1 MQWRKT
7 AKHCELSRR
16 MTTGG
21 TCGVAVL
28 SGYKAVMSECS
39 CFSSISAVSCSI
51 ANVILV
57 ILCHFDQSLKQ
68 MNEVLG
74 LSFTEDS
81 GGFFPSK
88 RIGICSS
95 LRRRRHR
102 LNLRISLTSPRD
114 HYSRSSAVMKSRC
127 RCFAGVETNSC
138 SCEAI
143 GRPPIELIPD
153 GLFAKRKTRS
163 LDLTDVNSP
172 RERPTVRNLAT
183 PNRFLTDLLT
193 KE

>member
-1 MQWRKT
+1 
-7 AKHCELSRR
+7 

-81 GGFFPSK
+81 GGFFSFQENWHLQLITASP
-88 RIGICSS
+88 
-95 LRRRRHR
+95 
-102 LNLRISLTSPRD
+102 TSPQSED
-114 HYSRSSAVMKSRC
+114 
-127 RCFAGVETNSC
+127 FTDQ
-138 SCEAI
+138 
-143 GRPPIELIPD
+143 PQ
-153 GLFAKRKTRS
+153 RS
-163 LDLTDVNSP
+163 LFT
-172 RERPTVRNLAT
+172 
-183 PNRFLTDLLT
+183 
-193 KE
+193 